1 MVEQDKSQQRSNGF
15 AVASLVLGIVGLV
28 LTVTIFLGLICD
40 VLAVVFGALGRT
52 RARDGAENGSLAT
65 AGLILGLV
73 GLGLLLAIIVLF
85 RVTGFHWH
93 VFMVRHRMIFGR

>member
-1 MVEQDKSQQRSNGF
+1 MAEQEKPQQRTNGF

-28 LTVTIFLGLICD
+28 LTITVVLGLICD

-65 AGLILGLV
+65 AGMILGLV
-73 GLGLLLAIIVLF
+73 GLGLLLALVILF
-85 RVTGFHWH
+85 RTSGIHAHFI
-93 VFMVRHRMIFGR
+93 FMHRHPFLGR